1 LPLNNFFYLCIVVA
15 FSIII
20 FYFHVVVFYFH
31 PFLIFL
37 PPKSRSKMMM
47 LSTKNF

>member
-15 FSIII
+15 FCIIT
-20 FYFHVVVFYFH
+20 FYLHVVASYFH

-37 PPKSRSKMMM
+37 PPKSLSKMMM
-47 LSTKNF
+47 SSNKSF